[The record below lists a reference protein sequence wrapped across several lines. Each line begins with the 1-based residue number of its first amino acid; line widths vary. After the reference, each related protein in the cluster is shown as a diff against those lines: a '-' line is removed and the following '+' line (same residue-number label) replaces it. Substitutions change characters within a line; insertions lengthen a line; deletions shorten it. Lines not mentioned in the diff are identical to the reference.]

1 MDMDTIKTHRHEY
14 EEEWKN
20 EFARRLQK
28 LIEGRGIP
36 IKTVVE
42 TMECDEERIHA
53 LLRGED
59 FPTVVELLRLCYL
72 CYDSDDILFG
82 AREQGFYYFLRGRF
96 F

>member
-1 MDMDTIKTHRHEY
+1 MDMATIKKHRHEY
-14 EEEWKN
+14 EEQWKRD
-20 EFARRLQK
+20 FAERLQM

-36 IKTVVE
+36 LEAVVE
-42 TMECDEERIHA
+42 TVECDEERMQT

-72 CYDSDDILFG
+72 SYDSDDVLFG
-82 AREQGFYYFLRGRF
+82 ARERGLYYFLRGSF

>member
-1 MDMDTIKTHRHEY
+1 MDTIKNQRHEY
-14 EEEWKN
+14 EEKWKG
-20 EFARRLQK
+20 EFAKRLQK

-36 IKTVVE
+36 LVAVAEAVE
-42 TMECDEERIHA
+42 CNEERIRT

-72 CYDSDDILFG
+72 SYDSDDVLFG
-82 AREQGFYYFLRGRF
+82 ARERGFYYFLRGQF

>member
-1 MDMDTIKTHRHEY
+1 MDMERIKSDRHKY
-14 EEEWKN
+14 EESWKKQ
-20 EFARRLQK
+20 FSTRLQK

-36 IKTVVE
+36 LETVAEAV
-42 TMECDEERIHA
+42 ECDEERIRA

-72 CYDSDDILFG
+72 SYDADDILLG

-96 F
+96 S